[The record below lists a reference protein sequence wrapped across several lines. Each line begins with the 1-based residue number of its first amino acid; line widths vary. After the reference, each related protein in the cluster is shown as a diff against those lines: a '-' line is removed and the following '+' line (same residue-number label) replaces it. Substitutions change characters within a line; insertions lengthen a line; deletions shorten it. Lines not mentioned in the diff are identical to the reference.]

1 MWNHDTA
8 LGTNQADLLLCTSS
22 IYDKIDPSAHFK
34 AKTFQS
40 KAVLVTGASRGIGR
54 DVARHYALSG
64 ASVALVSRHQT
75 TLERARDSIL
85 QEVPDAQ
92 LLIFEAD
99 VRDWERAEAVVAE
112 TVKHFGH
119 LDILV
124 ANAGAST
131 PLTTS
136 D

>member
-1 MWNHDTA
+1 MLNHDMA
-8 LGTNQADLLLCTSS
+8 LGPDQVELVLFTSS
-22 IYDKIDPSAHFK
+22 IYGKIDPSVHFK
-34 AKTFQS
+34 AKTFKS
-40 KAVLVTGASRGIGR
+40 KVILVTGASRGIGR

-75 TLERARDSIL
+75 TLESVRDGIL

-92 LLIFEAD
+92 ILILEAD
-99 VRDWERAEAVVAE
+99 VKDWERAEAVVIE